1 MVGSYSGV
9 IKRDSTSSV
18 RRRSKTIL
26 SHHTGF
32 RFNILPAVC
41 CILAACVA
49 SGVFVP
55 AASAQDTAETTD
67 IFFNSNEA
75 GVEAADKS
83 ALTVELERLK
93 QSRDYSIVIE
103 GYTDTTGEDAYNLAL
118 SKKRAEAVRSFLIEN
133 GIEAGKIKAQGKGKT
148 EKFDSG
154 LDEESLRRNRRVR
167 VIFEITEAE
176 PASTIE
182 SEVADEPPETPELVS
197 EVEEEQVDVIVEE
210 SEPAPEPV
218 APALSVPGPPPSD
231 LSETIESEIRKLA
244 ADRLIFDAPGGMKVG
259 RTYIVEA
266 DVPYSFVKDL
276 SESIKRMSGERF
288 GDLNMRENIG
298 VRLNGREFDI
308 KTDGETSGFDLEDDG
323 DLRRSIMKG
332 SAEKWIWTVSPEK
345 SGYQSLLLSIE
356 VLVEDAKY
364 NEMIRDYPVFQKVV
378 DVKPNFLH
386 VITGSYAVMAGFI
399 IIVVAVVGWILV
411 KKMRIA

>member
-1 MVGSYSGV
+1 MGV
-9 IKRDSTSSV
+9 FI
-18 RRRSKTIL
+18 
-26 SHHTGF
+26 
-32 RFNILPAVC
+32 PAV
-41 CILAACVA
+41 
-49 SGVFVP
+49 
-55 AASAQDTAETTD
+55 SAQDSSKKTD

-75 GVEAADKS
+75 GMEAADETS
-83 ALTVELERLK
+83 LTAEVERLK
-93 QSRDYSIVIE
+93 QSQDYSIVIE

-118 SKKRAEAVRSFLIEN
+118 SKKRAEAVRNFLIEN
-133 GIEAGKIKAQGKGKT
+133 GIEGGKIKAQGKGKT
-148 EKFDSG
+148 DKFDSG
-154 LDEESLRRNRRVR
+154 LDEESLMRNRRVR
-167 VIFEITEAE
+167 VIVEMTEEEPAPVEPDVPNAQSEAPDMVSEEEAE
-176 PASTIE
+176 PAADE
-182 SEVADEPPETPELVS
+182 SESVR
-197 EVEEEQVDVIVEE
+197 
-210 SEPAPEPV
+210 EPV

-231 LSETIESEIRKLA
+231 LSETIEREIRKLA
-244 ADRLIFDAPGGMKVG
+244 SGRLIFDAPEGMKVG
-259 RTYIVEA
+259 QTYIVEA

-298 VRLNGREFDI
+298 VKLKGRGFDI
-308 KTDGETSGFDLEDDG
+308 KTNGETKGFDLDDDG

-345 SGYQSLLLSIE
+345 GGYQSLLLSIE

-399 IIVVAVVGWILV
+399 IIVVVVVGWILV

>member
-1 MVGSYSGV
+1 
-9 IKRDSTSSV
+9 
-18 RRRSKTIL
+18 L
-26 SHHTGF
+26 
-32 RFNILPAVC
+32 
-41 CILAACVA
+41 
-49 SGVFVP
+49 GVFVP
-55 AASAQDTAETTD
+55 AASAQDTAKTTD

-75 GVEAADKS
+75 GMEAADKS
-83 ALTVELERLK
+83 ALTAELERLK
-93 QSRDYSIVIE
+93 QSQDYSIVIE

-118 SKKRAEAVRSFLIEN
+118 SKRRVEAVRSFLIEN
-133 GIEAGKIKAQGKGKT
+133 GIDAGRIKAQGKGRT
-148 EKFDSG
+148 DKFDSG

-167 VIFEITEAE
+167 VIVEATEEEPGPIDQDVAE
-176 PASTIE
+176 APSEAPDILSEDDEEEVEVTADE
-182 SEVADEPPETPELVS
+182 SESVR
-197 EVEEEQVDVIVEE
+197 
-210 SEPAPEPV
+210 EPV

-244 ADRLIFDAPGGMKVG
+244 ASRLIFDAPEGMKVG
-259 RTYIVEA
+259 QTYIVEA

-298 VRLNGREFDI
+298 VRLKGRGFDI
-308 KTDGETSGFDLEDDG
+308 KTNGETKGFDLDDDG

-386 VITGSYAVMAGFI
+386 IITGSYAVMAGFI
-399 IIVVAVVGWILV
+399 IIVVAAVGWILV

>member
-1 MVGSYSGV
+1 V
-9 IKRDSTSSV
+9 
-18 RRRSKTIL
+18 
-26 SHHTGF
+26 
-32 RFNILPAVC
+32 
-41 CILAACVA
+41 
-49 SGVFVP
+49 GVFLP
-55 AASAQDTAETTD
+55 AASAQDSTETTD

-75 GVEAADKS
+75 GMEAAGMS
-83 ALTVELERLK
+83 ALTAELKRLK

-118 SKKRAEAVRSFLIEN
+118 SKKRVKAVRSFLIEN

-148 EKFDSG
+148 DKFDSG
-154 LDEESLRRNRRVR
+154 FDEESLRRNRRVR
-167 VIFEITEAE
+167 VIVETTEAE
-176 PASTIE
+176 PASPTE
-182 SEVADEPPETPELVS
+182 TEEADAPPEAPDTVSEDDGEEVEAAADESDSVR
-197 EVEEEQVDVIVEE
+197 
-210 SEPAPEPV
+210 EPV

-244 ADRLIFDAPGGMKVG
+244 AGRLIFDAPEGMKVG
-259 RTYIVEA
+259 QTYIVEA

-298 VRLNGREFDI
+298 VRLKGRGFDI
-308 KTDGETSGFDLEDDG
+308 KTNGETNGFDLDDNG
-323 DLRRSIMKG
+323 DLRRSVMKG

-356 VLVEDAKY
+356 VLVEDARY

-386 VITGSYAVMAGFI
+386 IITGSYAVMAGFI